1 MVGFIFPLPLPL
13 LLPFELEGDT
23 LEILVGAPVVGS
35 IFPLPL
41 PFPLLLPCVYEEEEI
56 SGFDLFRHVKRRNG
70 ATADNCFCAS
80 LVDSKP
86 FSECSYSLDQL
97 TFVTDGI

>member
-1 MVGFIFPLPLPL
+1 MVGFITPLPLSL
-13 LLPFELEGDT
+13 LLPFDLEGDT
-23 LEILVGAPVVGS
+23 FEILVGTPVVGS

-56 SGFDLFRHVKRRNG
+56 SDFDLFRHVKRRNG

-97 TFVTDGI
+97 TFAADGI

>member
-1 MVGFIFPLPLPL
+1 MVGFISPLPLPL

-35 IFPLPL
+35 ILPL
-41 PFPLLLPCVYEEEEI
+41 PFPLLLPFVYEEEEI

-70 ATADNCFCAS
+70 ATADNYF
-80 LVDSKP
+80 
-86 FSECSYSLDQL
+86 
-97 TFVTDGI
+97 FVHPWWTQNHFQNVHIL

>member
-1 MVGFIFPLPLPL
+1 VVGFINPLPLPL

-35 IFPLPL
+35 IL
-41 PFPLLLPCVYEEEEI
+41 PFPLLLPFVYEEEEI

-86 FSECSYSLDQL
+86 LSECSYSLDQL
-97 TFVTDGI
+97 TFAADGI